1 MSSLSLGFILQQELP
16 LWVLSIITLF
26 LYEAQPNIGNKYSN
40 IILLLVS
47 YISIISNFRLNNVT
61 QQSLTFFEAKSMF
74 LTLVPILLTISTAID
89 YYNMDLF
96 NNRSDQIQNP
106 FAIASV
112 IIVDI
117 SFILTLLFLQLL
129 WFSKFL
135 CEEKPKPVRTDKL
148 IDWAN
153 MMDLQW
159 GNDELVIKINNIIDS
174 SELSGP
180 EVFPSFI
187 SRYRQTIDNGK
198 VGSREAPI
206 MKRKG
211 PTVIDS

>member
-96 NNRSDQIQNP
+96 NNRSDQI
-106 FAIASV
+106 
-112 IIVDI
+112 
-117 SFILTLLFLQLL
+117 
-129 WFSKFL
+129 
-135 CEEKPKPVRTDKL
+135 
-148 IDWAN
+148 
-153 MMDLQW
+153 
-159 GNDELVIKINNIIDS
+159 
-174 SELSGP
+174 
-180 EVFPSFI
+180 
-187 SRYRQTIDNGK
+187 
-198 VGSREAPI
+198 
-206 MKRKG
+206 
-211 PTVIDS
+211 